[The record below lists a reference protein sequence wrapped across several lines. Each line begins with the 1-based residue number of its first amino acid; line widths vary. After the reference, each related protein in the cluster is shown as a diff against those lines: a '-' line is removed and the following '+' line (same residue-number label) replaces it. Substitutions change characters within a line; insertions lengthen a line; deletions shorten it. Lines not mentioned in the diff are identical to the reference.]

1 MLFNKLKNRSGFSL
15 IEVLV
20 AAGIFSIVAVS
31 IYSSFTSLTSLISNS
46 RDKVAATALLN
57 EQFELVRNLA
67 FSKVGLVQGI
77 PSGVLPATTTVVK
90 DGRTFTIVR
99 TIRNIDDPYDGT
111 IGGSP
116 NDLSPAD
123 YKMVDIT
130 ISCSACKNFTSVS
143 GVSNVAP
150 KNLETASTNGALF
163 IKVFDA
169 NGVPIQ
175 NARVQV
181 TNSAAGVNLD
191 EVTDNTGTLAIVDAP
206 PGTNAYRIIASKTGY
221 TTDRTYATSSGNP
234 NPTKPDATVLLQQVT
249 QVSFII
255 DKVSIINVSSKDL
268 QCAAIANVP
277 FDIAGSKLIGTNP
290 DVLKFSG
297 SYTTDSSG
305 LKILNDIEWDTFTL
319 VVGGVFNL
327 AGVNPPSPFSIL
339 PDSVQNVQIIIA
351 DGEPNNLLATVK
363 DSVTQLPL
371 SEVDLTLTQ
380 GSFSA
385 SKVTGRG
392 YLEQTDWSGGSGQ
405 ANFVDQSKYFSDDG
419 NIDVDSPN
427 GELTLAKVL
436 GDYALSGI
444 LTSSIFDTGTS
455 SNFNSIIWNPTDQP
469 PQAGANSVRFQLA
482 TSLANTATT
491 TWSYVGPDGT
501 ASTYFTLSNNNI
513 NAAHNGHRYFR
524 YKIFLSTLVT
534 NKTPNVANVAVTY
547 TSDCIPPGQALFS
560 DLSSGNHDLLLEKTG
575 YQTQTFPVNIITND
589 DWQAVEALMSP
600 Q

>member
-1 MLFNKLKNRSGFSL
+1 MMKLKIIPRGFSL
-15 IEVLV
+15 IEVLI

-31 IYSSFTSLTSLISNS
+31 LYSSFTSLTSLISNS

-130 ISCSACKNFTSVS
+130 ISCALCKNFTSVS

-206 PGTNAYRIIASKTGY
+206 PGTNVYRIITSKTGY
-221 TTDRTYATSSGNP
+221 TTDRTYPSSVDNP

-268 QCAAIANVP
+268 QCAAVADVP

-305 LKILNDIEWDTFTL
+305 LKTLNDIEWDTFTL
-319 VVGGVFNL
+319 VVGGAFNL
-327 AGVNPPSPFSIL
+327 AGVNPPSPFSVL
-339 PDSVQNVQIIIA
+339 PNSTQNVDLIIA
-351 DGEPNNLLATVK
+351 NGEPNNLLVTVR
-363 DSVTQLPL
+363 DSVTVLPL
-371 SEVDLTLTQ
+371 SGVDLTLTQ

-405 ANFVDQSKYFSDDG
+405 TNFTDQTKYFSDDG

-427 GELTLAKVL
+427 GELTLLKVL
-436 GDYALSGI
+436 GDYALNGV

-455 SNFNSIIWNPTDQP
+455 SNFSNIIWAPTDQP
-469 PQAGANSVRFQLA
+469 PQSGTDSVRFQIA
-482 TSLANTATT
+482 TALTNTATT
-491 TWSYVGPDGT
+491 TWNYVGPDGT
-501 ASTYFTLSNNNI
+501 GGTYFTVSNNNI
-513 NAAHNGHRYFR
+513 NVSSNNHRYFR
-524 YKIFLSTLVT
+524 YKVFLSTEAT
-534 NKTPNVANVAVTY
+534 NKTPNIASVAITY

-575 YQTQTFPVNIITND
+575 YQTQTFQVNIITND

>member
-46 RDKVAATALLN
+46 RDKIAATALLN

-130 ISCSACKNFTSVS
+130 ISCSACKNFTTVS
-143 GVSNVAP
+143 GVANVAP

-234 NPTKPDATVLLQQVT
+234 NPVKPDATVLLQQVT
-249 QVSFII
+249 QVSFVI
-255 DKVSIINVSSKDL
+255 DKVSTINVSSKDL

-297 SYTTDSSG
+297 SYITDSSG
-305 LKILNDIEWDTFTL
+305 LKILNDIEWDTFNLT
-319 VVGGVFNL
+319 VGGGFNL

-371 SEVDLTLTQ
+371 SEVNLTLTQ

-405 ANFVDQSKYFSDDG
+405 GNFVDSTRYWSDDG
-419 NIDVDSPN
+419 NIDIDSPD

>member
-1 MLFNKLKNRSGFSL
+1 MSSNKIKKGFTLVEMLVGAAVFAVIALSVFHGYASFMQLVGAGKFKIMATDVANSEFEL
-15 IEVLV
+15 IRNMP
-20 AAGIFSIVAVS
+20 
-31 IYSSFTSLTSLISNS
+31 YSS
-46 RDKVAATALLN
+46 
-57 EQFELVRNLA
+57 
-67 FSKVGLVQGI
+67 VGLVGGI
-77 PSGVLPATTTVVK
+77 PSGILLATTTAVR
-90 DGRTFTIVR
+90 DNYTFQITR
-99 TIRNIDDPYDGT
+99 TIRNTDEPYDGQ

-123 YKMVDIT
+123 YKMVQIEVACA
-130 ISCSACKNFTSVS
+130 SCKNFQPMSIV
-143 GVSNVAP
+143 GRVAP

-169 NGVPIQ
+169 NGVP
-175 NARVQV
+175 VQGASV
-181 TNSAAGVNLD
+181 SLTKSTTPTVSIND
-191 EVTDNTGTLAIVDAP
+191 VTDASGLLAIVDAP
-206 PGTNAYRIIASKTGY
+206 PGVNAYRISATKSGY

-249 QVSFII
+249 QVSFVI
-255 DKVSIINVSSKDL
+255 DKVSTINVSSKDL

-319 VVGGVFNL
+319 VVGGAFNL

-339 PDSVQNVQIIIA
+339 PNSIQNVDLIIA
-351 DGEPNNLLATVK
+351 DGEPNNLLVTVK

-371 SEVDLTLTQ
+371 SGVDLTLTQ

-385 SKVTGRG
+385 NKVTGRG

-405 ANFVDQSKYFSDDG
+405 TNFTDQTKYFSDDG

-427 GELTLAKVL
+427 GELTLLKVL
-436 GDYALSGI
+436 GDYALNGV

-455 SNFNSIIWNPTDQP
+455 SNFSNIIWAPTDQP
-469 PQAGANSVRFQLA
+469 PQSGTDSVRFQIA
-482 TSLANTATT
+482 TALTNTATT
-491 TWSYVGPDGT
+491 TWNYVGPDGT
-501 ASTYFTLSNNNI
+501 GGTYFTVSNNNI
-513 NAAHNGHRYFR
+513 NVYSNNHRYFR
-524 YKIFLSTLVT
+524 YKVFLSTEAT
-534 NKTPNVANVAVTY
+534 NKTPNIASVAITY

-575 YQTQTFPVNIITND
+575 YQTQTFQVNIISND